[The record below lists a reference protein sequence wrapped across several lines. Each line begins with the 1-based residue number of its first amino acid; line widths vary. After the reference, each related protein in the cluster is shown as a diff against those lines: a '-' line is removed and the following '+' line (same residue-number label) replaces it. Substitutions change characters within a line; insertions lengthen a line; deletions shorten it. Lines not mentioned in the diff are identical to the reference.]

1 MITLKTLPQATAQ
14 EVFDQVAKHLLTQM
28 KKSVAKRAAESASD
42 SKDYCMYRG
51 FDGTKCAAGC
61 LISDDEYKL
70 EFENHNWSHLF
81 GTKYLVPKE
90 HGHLIMKLQN
100 IHDCYEPEDWRV
112 KLNNLAEE
120 SDLKPIDF

>member
-28 KKSVAKRAAESASD
+28 KKSASESAPD

-70 EFENHNWSHLF
+70 EFENLNWSHLSS
-81 GTKYLVPKE
+81 TNYLVPKE
-90 HGHLIMKLQN
+90 HCKLIKQLQN

-112 KLNNLAEE
+112 RLNNLAKNNH
-120 SDLKPIDF
+120 LKPIDF

>member
-28 KKSVAKRAAESASD
+28 KKSVAKRTAESASD

-70 EFENHNWSHLF
+70 EFENHNWLHLSS
-81 GTKYLVPKE
+81 TNYLVPEE
-90 HGHLIMKLQN
+90 HCYLITKLQN

>member
-28 KKSVAKRAAESASD
+28 KKSVAKWPVERTAG

-61 LISDDEYKL
+61 LISDDEYKP
-70 EFENHNWSHLF
+70 EFENHNWLHLS
-81 GTKYLVPKE
+81 GSNYLVPEE
-90 HGHLIMKLQN
+90 HCHLITKLQD

-112 KLNNLAEE
+112 KLNNLAEK
-120 SDLKPIDF
+120 SNLKPIDF

>member
-28 KKSVAKRAAESASD
+28 KKSVAK
-42 SKDYCMYRG
+42 KNYCMYRG

-70 EFENHNWSHLF
+70 EFENHNWSHLS
-81 GTKYLVPKE
+81 GTKYLVPEE
-90 HGHLIMKLQN
+90 HCYLITKLQD
-100 IHDCYEPEDWRV
+100 IHDYYEPEDWRV
-112 KLNNLAEE
+112 KLNNLAEK
-120 SDLKPIDF
+120 SNLKPIDF

>member
-61 LISDDEYKL
+61 LIADDEYKL
-70 EFENHNWSHLF
+70 EFENHNWSHLSS
-81 GTKYLVPKE
+81 TNYLVPKE
-90 HGHLIMKLQN
+90 HCHLIMKLQN
-100 IHDCYEPEDWRV
+100 IHDCYEPEDWRFI
-112 KLNNLAEE
+112 LNNLAEE

>member
-28 KKSVAKRAAESASD
+28 KKSASESAPD

-61 LISDDEYKL
+61 LISDDEYKP
-70 EFENHNWSHLF
+70 EFEQKDWRSLQEEFQQMITMKHMD
-81 GTKYLVPKE
+81 
-90 HGHLIMKLQN
+90 LIYKLQD
-100 IHDCYEPEDWRV
+100 IHDYYKPEGWRV
-112 KLNNLAEE
+112 KLNNLAEINH
-120 SDLKPIDF
+120 LKPIDF

>member
-42 SKDYCMYRG
+42 SKNYCMYRG

-61 LISDDEYKL
+61 LIADDEYKP
-70 EFENHNWSHLF
+70 EFENHSWLDLS
-81 GTKYLVPKE
+81 GIKYLVPEE
-90 HGHLIMKLQN
+90 HCHLIKQLQD
-100 IHDCYEPEDWRV
+100 IHDCHEPEDWRV
-112 KLNNLAEE
+112 KLNNLAEINH
-120 SDLKPIDF
+120 LKPIDF

>member
-28 KKSVAKRAAESASD
+28 KKSASESASD

-61 LISDDEYKL
+61 LIADDEYKL
-70 EFENHNWSHLF
+70 EFENHNWLHLS
-81 GTKYLVPKE
+81 GSNYLVPEE
-90 HGHLIMKLQN
+90 HCYLITKLQD
-100 IHDCYEPEDWRV
+100 IHDYYKPEDWRV
-112 KLNNLAEE
+112 KLNNLAKNNH
-120 SDLKPIDF
+120 LKPIDF

>member
-61 LISDDEYKL
+61 LISDDEYKP
-70 EFENHNWSHLF
+70 EFEQ
-81 GTKYLVPKE
+81 K
-90 HGHLIMKLQN
+90 
-100 IHDCYEPEDWRV
+100 D
-112 KLNNLAEE
+112 
-120 SDLKPIDF
+120 

>member
-70 EFENHNWSHLF
+70 EFENHNWSYLSDIN
-81 GTKYLVPKE
+81 YLVPKE
-90 HGHLIMKLQN
+90 HCHLIAQLQN

-112 KLNNLAEE
+112 KLNNLAKINH
-120 SDLKPIDF
+120 LKPIDF